1 MSASRPETGSQ
12 RRVVTVLFADVVGF
26 TAMAERLDPE
36 IVTDA
41 MHEVLAEEATPAR
54 AAAEAALARLA
65 ALAIPRPYEVAQ
77 SQVVWGEAMLATGER
92 DGAIAAWEAGQAA
105 FDLLGAAWD
114 SQRVAEQLAAARGG

>member
-41 MHEVLAEEATPAR
+41 MNEV
-54 AAAEAALARLA
+54 LA

-92 DGAIAAWEAGQAA
+92 DGAIAAWEAAQAA